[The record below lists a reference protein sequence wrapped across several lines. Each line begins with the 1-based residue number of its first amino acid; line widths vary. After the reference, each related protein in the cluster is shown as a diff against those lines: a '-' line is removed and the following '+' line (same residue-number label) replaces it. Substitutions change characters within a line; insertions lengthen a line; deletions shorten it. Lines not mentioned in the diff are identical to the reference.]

1 MWYCWHCR
9 PEKFEWIQSA
19 SPLCPLTLPSN
30 GSLCSGF
37 RTDRN
42 PAHACRRLSLR
53 RPLPLLDNGSA
64 SGDTLAVSL
73 GISPTH
79 WNLNYV
85 HGLGLQLDMSGRPI
99 PGSTLATSSNRSSA
113 LSISNLLSPAPYSIP
128 PPPQPKIL
136 LDAAKARKR
145 QEQRRVE
152 EERLKRHQR
161 EAAAAA
167 GTSASGSGGPS
178 GSNPNGTNNT
188 ARTTT
193 EAAGTT
199 PVAHGRKPSVAA
211 GEKPAKGRK
220 QPAVATAAAG
230 GAVAGPSTS
239 GASTSTPGPA
249 ASSSAGPSTVNT
261 ASSSSSATAAT
272 SAKRKPSNASAALKR
287 KEKDHP
293 NKVAIPESSPR
304 FNNNSHGTQ
313 PFPTPLPTSTP
324 RASASGAFLPPKSP
338 GRVAQQH
345 LFVGVPGQARSRSR
359 SLSVDVENRM
369 AVDVEV
375 GPNGPYLDV
384 GHPSEIDDYFTGAG
398 KGKGKEKEA
407 FAVPLTPRDGLTTP
421 LAVSTQFFQNGQ
433 PPVAVHTPR
442 SAHPNYRSPP
452 PPVHVPRPQHPL
464 ITSLGAGAKLGA
476 PKGAST
482 GSSLTRPRPL
492 VVRSFPVPSRSS
504 SEDDD
509 SNSRHG
515 LSLFLDPQPP
525 PQPSSVRM
533 QTAMLPPPTTP
544 KSTILSTAASFLP
557 PPDTDPTSASS
568 TRPAASL
575 SPQPNPPLSITIPD
589 SAATISSF
597 LPVPSAARTER
608 RTPKPSTGPL
618 RPNAVVRP
626 LICGEHG
633 HVAAC
638 KNGRTYSGKAS
649 GVTFGVFALRD
660 TVAGE
665 PISLGWEMLETLNE
679 RSAHAWC

>member
-1 MWYCWHCR
+1 M
-9 PEKFEWIQSA
+9 
-19 SPLCPLTLPSN
+19 
-30 GSLCSGF
+30 
-37 RTDRN
+37 
-42 PAHACRRLSLR
+42 
-53 RPLPLLDNGSA
+53 
-64 SGDTLAVSL
+64 AVSL

-79 WNLNYV
+79 WNLNYA

-99 PGSTLATSSNRSSA
+99 AGSSLATSSTRSA

-167 GTSASGSGGPS
+167 GTSAPGTGPS

-193 EAAGTT
+193 EAVGAGPAT
-199 PVAHGRKPSVAA
+199 HGRKQSVAA
-211 GEKPAKGRK
+211 GDKTSKGRK
-220 QPAVATAAAG
+220 QPTGVATAG

-239 GASTSTPGPA
+239 GASTSTPGAA
-249 ASSSAGPSTVNT
+249 ASSSAGPSTAIA
-261 ASSSSSATAAT
+261 ASSSTAAAAT
-272 SAKRKPSNASAALKR
+272 SSKRKPSNATAALKR
-287 KEKDHP
+287 KDKEHP

-304 FNNNSHGTQ
+304 FNNSNNGSQ

-324 RASASGAFLPPKSP
+324 RASTSGAFLPPKSP
-338 GRVAQQH
+338 GRIVHHPLA
-345 LFVGVPGQARSRSR
+345 GGPGQARSRSR
-359 SLSVDVENRM
+359 SLSVDVDNRM
-369 AVDVEV
+369 AVDMEV

-384 GHPSEIDDYFTGAG
+384 GYPNEIDDYFTGVG
-398 KGKGKEKEA
+398 KGKGKEKEV

-421 LAVSTQFFQNGQ
+421 LAATTPFLPNGQ
-433 PPVAVHTPR
+433 PPAAVHTPR

-452 PPVHVPRPQHPL
+452 PPVPPPRPVHSL

-482 GSSLTRPRPL
+482 GSSLSRPRPL
-492 VVRSFPVPSRSS
+492 VVRSFPAPPRSS
-504 SEDDD
+504 SEEDDG
-509 SNSRHG
+509 NPRNG

-533 QTAMLPPPTTP
+533 PTAMLPPPTTP
-544 KSTILSTAASFLP
+544 KSTILSTSASLLP
-557 PPDTDPTSASS
+557 PDIDPPTASSAGPTSF
-568 TRPAASL
+568 
-575 SPQPNPPLSITIPD
+575 SPQPNPPLTIAIPD
-589 SAATISSF
+589 SAATITSF
-597 LPVPSAARTER
+597 LPLSTAARTER
-608 RTPKPSTGPL
+608 RTPKPSISPL

-626 LICGEHG
+626 LICGDHG
-633 HVAAC
+633 HIAAC
-638 KNGRTYSGKAS
+638 KSGRLSSNKS
-649 GVTFGVFALRD
+649 VGVTFGVFALRD

-679 RSAHAWC
+679 R